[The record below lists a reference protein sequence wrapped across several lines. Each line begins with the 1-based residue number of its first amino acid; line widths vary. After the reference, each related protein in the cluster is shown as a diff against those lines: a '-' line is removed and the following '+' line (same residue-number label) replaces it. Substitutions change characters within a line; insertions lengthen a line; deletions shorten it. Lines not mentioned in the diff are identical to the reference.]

1 MNYYPLNYDKINV
14 QAGTYNPSPVKTY
27 NNKTFAFWCRSL
39 FQRAC
44 STLIFEL
51 PDEWQGS
58 VRDFFY
64 YCLFKFGSVAVFE
77 DDKLGK
83 VFQPCNY
90 AGLNFWYQPTTAV
103 ISNPQYTGNLE
114 IGKECE
120 IIKLSP
126 DYIGIWDVV
135 TYYAE
140 KLSTLD
146 NAINMSL
153 INNKFAFFLAARNKA
168 AGEALKKMLD
178 KINRG
183 EPAVIFDSKLIN
195 DQTDKDVPWQLWERK
210 DLKSSYLTSD
220 QLMDFQTI
228 LNNFDTEIG
237 IPVLPYQKKE
247 RMVTSEA
254 ESKIIDSTSRSVVWF
269 DTLTSSLTKV
279 NAHYDLNISVSLR
292 YKADDPEEGGE
303 ADGEL

>member
-14 QAGTYNPSPVKTY
+14 QAGTYNPSPVKAY

-90 AGLNFWYQPTTAV
+90 EGMNFWYQPTKAV
-103 ISNPQYTGNLE
+103 ISNPEFTGNLE

-153 INNKFAFFLAARNKA
+153 INNKFAFFLAAKNKA
-168 AGEALKKMLD
+168 AGEAIKKMLD

-210 DLKSSYLTSD
+210 DLKSSYLTTD

-254 ESKIIDSTSRSVVWF
+254 ESKIIDATSRSVVWF

-279 NAHYDLNISVSLR
+279 NAHYDLNITVSLR
-292 YKADDPEEGGE
+292 YKADEPEEGGDK
-303 ADGEL
+303 DGKL